1 MENLLKIFT
10 DSYLFCAVFGGTLFI
25 LMSIMSFIG
34 FGHDADCDC
43 DVHDGGIG
51 EVSVLSIKGL
61 IAFVTFYGL
70 GGLCFKN
77 IGWGGW
83 FLALLSGIIMM
94 FVTAGI
100 FALVVKLQHS
110 GNITPESLVGCPG
123 SVYLSL
129 PGEGKTGG
137 QVTVTLPGSTRT
149 VKAVSDEPLAT
160 GTPVEIR
167 EYLGNELYR
176 VSKRV

>member
-1 MENLLKIFT
+1 MENLLNIFT
-10 DSYLFCAVFGGTLFI
+10 NSYLFCAVFGGSLFI
-25 LMSIMSFIG
+25 LMSILSFIG
-34 FGHDADCDC
+34 FGHGADCDC

-61 IAFVTFYGL
+61 IAFITFYGL
-70 GGLCFKN
+70 AGLCFKS

-110 GNITPESLVGCPG
+110 GNVTPESLVGCPG
-123 SVYLSL
+123 SVYLSI
-129 PGEGKTGG
+129 PGEDQTGG

-149 VKAVSDEPLAT
+149 VKAVSAEALPT

-167 EYLGNELYR
+167 EYLGNNLYR

>member
-34 FGHDADCDC
+34 FGHDADCGC
-43 DVHDGGIG
+43 EVHDGGIG

-77 IGWGGW
+77 IGWGG
-83 FLALLSGIIMM
+83 S
-94 FVTAGI
+94 
-100 FALVVKLQHS
+100 
-110 GNITPESLVGCPG
+110 
-123 SVYLSL
+123 
-129 PGEGKTGG
+129 
-137 QVTVTLPGSTRT
+137 
-149 VKAVSDEPLAT
+149 
-160 GTPVEIR
+160 
-167 EYLGNELYR
+167 
-176 VSKRV
+176 

>member
-1 MENLLKIFT
+1 MESLLKIFT

-70 GGLCFKN
+70 GDNLYGFSTLHKAHEHMSASAHF
-77 IGWGGW
+77 GWWKRSRNKCICACRRGCGYRGQPL
-83 FLALLSGIIMM
+83 FLFYVAKVENRFYDFVGRVCKGHQQVLVFLL
-94 FVTAGI
+94 F
-100 FALVVKLQHS
+100 
-110 GNITPESLVGCPG
+110 N
-123 SVYLSL
+123 
-129 PGEGKTGG
+129 
-137 QVTVTLPGSTRT
+137 QVFH
-149 VKAVSDEPLAT
+149 
-160 GTPVEIR
+160 
-167 EYLGNELYR
+167 
-176 VSKRV
+176 